1 MLAALLPIAACASSP
16 MTAPGGATA
25 RIGQTAQIDGVQ
37 VSPTRLVEDS
47 RCPALVRC
55 IWEGRLRIEAEI
67 RFRGGSEELHREMIM
82 GEAIALPE
90 GTLTLAAAEP
100 APVAGKAL
108 AARAYRFTFTLT
120 P

>member
-16 MTAPGGATA
+16 MTASGGPTA
-25 RIGQTAQIDGVQ
+25 GIGQTALVGGVR

-55 IWEGRLRIEAEI
+55 IWEGRLRIEAVI

-90 GTLTLAAAEP
+90 GKLTLAAAEP
-100 APVAGKAL
+100 APVAGNMLGAT
-108 AARAYRFTFTLT
+108 AYRFTFTLT